1 VAAAAVPRSAPDD
14 DDLLGVIPEGAETVI
29 EVDVAQLRTSAWSQ
43 RLVAVRDDER
53 VARTAAQG
61 FDEIVDVDRAVFA
74 VSEAAV
80 SAPGVVGAPDRE
92 AAAASPT
99 TLTVVRGRF
108 DTAQL
113 GRAHDGWTA
122 TSWRGSRVWQQGD
135 RALALLTAR
144 TLVLGEPPA
153 VRAAIDCAW
162 ALAPDVRRGAIG
174 ELRRALGGESDR
186 APAVLAAA
194 LVTQAMRKRV
204 EGQIDLPLGLQ
215 RAGARLDLG
224 GALELE
230 LFGQLATPGEA
241 ADLAHNLEVTVR
253 DLRARRALAVFGLTP
268 FLRGVTVTPQGR
280 TLRARLTLPEAER
293 EELAAKLAFVL
304 ETIRSRPAVN
314 RGEPNRGE
322 Q

>member
-1 VAAAAVPRSAPDD
+1 MDEATVEEVSATRRLAVADATRWCRIVALALLAGCGAADFAASAPPATVAAAAVPRSAPDD

-144 TLVLGEPPA
+144 TLVLG
-153 VRAAIDCAW
+153 
-162 ALAPDVRRGAIG
+162 
-174 ELRRALGGESDR
+174 
-186 APAVLAAA
+186 
-194 LVTQAMRKRV
+194 
-204 EGQIDLPLGLQ
+204 
-215 RAGARLDLG
+215 
-224 GALELE
+224 
-230 LFGQLATPGEA
+230 
-241 ADLAHNLEVTVR
+241 
-253 DLRARRALAVFGLTP
+253 
-268 FLRGVTVTPQGR
+268 
-280 TLRARLTLPEAER
+280 
-293 EELAAKLAFVL
+293 
-304 ETIRSRPAVN
+304 
-314 RGEPNRGE
+314 
-322 Q
+322 